1 MIELQ
6 SLLKEAVDKMASDI
20 FISVG
25 VPPTLKINGQLI
37 KVDDEKLLQDYRQIL
52 KNDTIDLP
60 ERKISPP

>member
-1 MIELQ
+1 MIDLK

-37 KVDDEKLLQDYRQIL
+37 KVDDEKLNPETAKKMISELLKQRKTFLIL
-52 KNDTIDLP
+52 
-60 ERKISPP
+60 

>member
-25 VPPTLKINGQLI
+25 VPPTLKINGQ
-37 KVDDEKLLQDYRQIL
+37 
-52 KNDTIDLP
+52 
-60 ERKISPP
+60 